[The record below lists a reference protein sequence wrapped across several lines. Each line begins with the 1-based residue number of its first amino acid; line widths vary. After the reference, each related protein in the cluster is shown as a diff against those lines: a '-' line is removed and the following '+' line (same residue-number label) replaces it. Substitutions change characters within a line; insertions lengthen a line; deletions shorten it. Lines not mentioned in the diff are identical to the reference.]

1 VRFSNNQRQNNQR
14 QVQGFT
20 LIELLIAV
28 TLGTALLTMVFGLF
42 YSTKR
47 TEQLNS
53 ASVELQAS
61 ARNIFHLVRH
71 SVEHAGYTTVV
82 TSSQAKSQV
91 FTATDKF
98 AAGQVLRLADLA
110 GQQTLLV
117 RLQGDDQQPLR
128 ACSGS
133 TIAPSNS
140 TNPWVHYEFALAND
154 QLNCRV
160 FDAAGQQLEQLVI
173 GTNIARFDVRLFTSN
188 ASGTQTQTNQSL
200 AQTALAEG
208 AQLQLIIKSERPV
221 RAQVSDKT
229 YSANGF
235 ADFQVSDQ
243 HLYHQISHYF
253 IAQNR

>member
-1 VRFSNNQRQNNQR
+1 MIALIFWGWRGRQKR
-14 QVQGFT
+14 QAETIGELPEVPADLGAT
-20 LIELLIAV
+20 LIEPS
-28 TLGTALLTMVFGLF
+28 TGL
-42 YSTKR
+42 Y
-47 TEQLNS
+47 
-53 ASVELQAS
+53 V
-61 ARNIFHLVRH
+61 
-71 SVEHAGYTTVV
+71 
-82 TSSQAKSQV
+82 
-91 FTATDKF
+91 
-98 AAGQVLRLADLA
+98 
-110 GQQTLLV
+110 
-117 RLQGDDQQPLR
+117 
-128 ACSGS
+128 GS